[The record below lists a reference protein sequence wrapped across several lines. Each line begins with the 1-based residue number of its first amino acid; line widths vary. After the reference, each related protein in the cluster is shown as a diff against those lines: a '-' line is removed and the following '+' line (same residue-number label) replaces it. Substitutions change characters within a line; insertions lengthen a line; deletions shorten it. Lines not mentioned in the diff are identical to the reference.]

1 MITRV
6 SQRVDIFY
14 KIVKCMA
21 VISWIIILI
30 TKLLE
35 FDISQIT
42 NTSDFLWMIFFV
54 YEETVAYHALAIA
67 MPIFVI
73 IYPLYYKSTTELIKK
88 KDFLVCYRFGTTR
101 YKLYYSE
108 IKECYKF
115 TYKLFGKKIT
125 ALFISTEKGD
135 KPCSLLNITT
145 RRSKKNI
152 KHRLYFDCVDEASS
166 AMADYVIDKVNNCA
180 K

>member
-1 MITRV
+1 MITQV
-6 SQRVDIFY
+6 SQRFSPWLKLIKVMVFISFLVMLSVIGLEDYIGFYRNFNIFEKIFY
-14 KIVKCMA
+14 WVSDTFA
-21 VISWIIILI
+21 VH
-30 TKLLE
+30 
-35 FDISQIT
+35 
-42 NTSDFLWMIFFV
+42 FLAVGIPVFV
-54 YEETVAYHALAIA
+54 
-67 MPIFVI
+67 F
-73 IYPLYYKSTTELIKK
+73 IYPVYYKSTTEFIARENDLI
-88 KDFLVCYRFGTTR
+88 CYRKGIIR
-101 YKLYYSE
+101 YKLHYSE

-115 TYKLFGKKIT
+115 TYKLFGKKVT